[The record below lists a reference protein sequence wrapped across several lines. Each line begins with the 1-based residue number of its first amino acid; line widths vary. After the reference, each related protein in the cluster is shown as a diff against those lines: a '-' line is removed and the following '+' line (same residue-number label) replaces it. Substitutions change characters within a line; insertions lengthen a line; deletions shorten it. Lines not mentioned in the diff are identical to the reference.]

1 MQNVETK
8 NKQKTIADFLLKE
21 APEAAISGLYKGME
35 SGVNAIA
42 KGMEFGV
49 GILSDYVENPVRN
62 ITFDVATAG
71 AGKFVAPLAGGLLRS
86 RIMDDAYD
94 YFRGVNKASTEE
106 SLSKLVEDE
115 MLVGGGKKI
124 WGDAKNF
131 PKSTYATLSPKYA
144 EGYAKNLNFGQRV
157 DDINVLNEP
166 GTVFRFEVPSSYIY
180 DINKEATDEIAR
192 RIGQKSFD
200 PDYFDNIVQSIMR
213 DKGGLVQGNL
223 NQARYP
229 FMSDMDELV
238 RRFAGDP
245 KGLNLSGLTRGTY
258 RFREGIPIKF
268 LSDLEFVPGY
278 RTTTGTTKILNDP
291 KRVQEVID
299 YLRSL

>member
-1 MQNVETK
+1 MNQNVETK
-8 NKQKTIADFLLKE
+8 NKQKTIADFLFKE
-21 APEAAISGLYKGME
+21 APEAAISGLY
-35 SGVNAIA
+35 

-49 GILSDYVENPVRN
+49 GILSDYVENPARN

-71 AGKFVAPLAGGLLRS
+71 AGKFVTPIAGLLRS

-106 SLSKLVEDE
+106 SLSKLVEE
-115 MLVGGGKKI
+115 GMLVGGGKKI

-157 DDINVLNEP
+157 DNINVLNEP

-238 RRFAGDP
+238 KRFAGDP
-245 KGLNLSGLTRGTY
+245 KGLDTSRLTRGTY
-258 RFREGIPIKF
+258 RFREGIPVKF

>member
-1 MQNVETK
+1 MNQNVETK
-8 NKQKTIADFLLKE
+8 NKQKTIADFLFKE
-21 APEAAISGLYKGME
+21 APEAAISGLY
-35 SGVNAIA
+35 

-49 GILSDYVENPVRN
+49 GILSDYVENPARN

-71 AGKFVAPLAGGLLRS
+71 AGKFVTPIAGLLRS

-106 SLSKLVEDE
+106 SLSKLVEDS
-115 MLVGGGKKI
+115 MLVG
-124 WGDAKNF
+124 
-131 PKSTYATLSPKYA
+131 
-144 EGYAKNLNFGQRV
+144 V
-157 DDINVLNEP
+157 DNINVLNEP

-245 KGLNLSGLTRGTY
+245 KGLDTSRLTRGTY
-258 RFREGIPIKF
+258 RFREGIPVKF

>member
-1 MQNVETK
+1 MQNVDTQ

-35 SGVNAIA
+35 
-42 KGMEFGV
+42 FGV
-49 GILSDYVENPVRN
+49 GILSDYIENPARN
-62 ITFDVATAG
+62 ISFDVATAG
-71 AGKFVAPLAGGLLRS
+71 FGKGLKFLGAAGLLES

-94 YFRGVNKASTEE
+94 YFRGVNRASTEK
-106 SLSKLVEDE
+106 SLSKLVEE
-115 MLVGGGKKI
+115 GMLVGGGKKI

-157 DDINVLNEP
+157 DNINVLNEP
-166 GTVFRFEVPSSYIY
+166 GTVFRFEVPASYIY

-238 RRFAGDP
+238 KRFAGDP
-245 KGLNLSGLTRGTY
+245 KGLDTSGLTRGTY

-268 LSDLEFVPGY
+268 LSDLEFVPGVNTSQATIK
-278 RTTTGTTKILNDP
+278 RLNDAIRR
-291 KRVQEVID
+291 KELID
-299 YLRSL
+299 ILKNL

>member
-1 MQNVETK
+1 MNQNVETK
-8 NKQKTIADFLLKE
+8 NKQKTIADFLE
-21 APEAAISGLYKGME
+21 QAPVSAITGLYKGME
-35 SGVNAIA
+35 AGVNAIY
-42 KGMEFGV
+42 KGMEVGV
-49 GILSDYVENPVRN
+49 GILSDYVENPARN
-62 ITFDVATAG
+62 ISFDVATAG
-71 AGKFVAPLAGGLLRS
+71 AGKFVTPIAGLLRS

-94 YFRGVNKASTEE
+94 YFRGVNRASTKE
-106 SLSKLVEDE
+106 SLSKLVEDG

-124 WGDAKNF
+124 WGDAAKF

-144 EGYAKNLNFGQRV
+144 ESYAKNLQFGQRV
-157 DDINVLNEP
+157 DNPNVLNEA
-166 GTVFRFEVPSSYIY
+166 GTVFRFEIPASYIY

-229 FMSDMDELV
+229 YISDIEKLV

-245 KGLNLSGLTRGTY
+245 KGKMTSGLTRGTY
-258 RFREGIPIKF
+258 RFREGIPIKY
-268 LSDLEFVPGY
+268 LSDLEFVPGVNTSQATIK
-278 RTTTGTTKILNDP
+278 RLNDAIRRRELMDIL
-291 KRVQEVID
+291 KKF
-299 YLRSL
+299 

>member
-35 SGVNAIA
+35 
-42 KGMEFGV
+42 FGV
-49 GILSDYVENPVRN
+49 GILSDYVENPARN
-62 ITFDVATAG
+62 ISFDVATAG
-71 AGKFVAPLAGGLLRS
+71 FGKGLKFLGAAGLLES

-94 YFRGVNKASTEE
+94 YFRGVNRASREK
-106 SLSKLVEDE
+106 SLSKLVEE
-115 MLVGGGKKI
+115 GMLVGGGKKI

-157 DDINVLNEP
+157 DNINALNEP

-238 RRFAGDP
+238 KRFAGDP
-245 KGLNLSGLTRGTY
+245 KGLVTSGLTRGTY

-268 LSDLEFVPGY
+268 LSDLEFVPGVNTSQATIK
-278 RTTTGTTKILNDP
+278 RLNDAIRR
-291 KRVQEVID
+291 KELID
-299 YLRSL
+299 ILKNL